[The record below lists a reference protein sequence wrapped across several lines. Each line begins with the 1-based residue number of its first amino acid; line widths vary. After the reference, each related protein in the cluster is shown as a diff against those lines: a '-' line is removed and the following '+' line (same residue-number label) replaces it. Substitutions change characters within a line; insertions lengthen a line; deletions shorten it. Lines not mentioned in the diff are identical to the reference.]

1 MTNVATKRS
10 DPSDCSDPEMAKRVL
25 TKALLCLA
33 EKIQLSRREL
43 CAILGISEA
52 SASRLYDGARFI
64 NPDSK
69 EGELATLLLRIY
81 RSLDTLFGG
90 NEAQC
95 CAWFRH
101 HNHHIEAIPADLVRN
116 IQGMVKVASYLD
128 AMRGKL

>member
-1 MTNVATKRS
+1 MTHAAAKRP
-10 DPSDCSDPEMAKRVL
+10 DFDDNHEPEMAKRVL
-25 TKALLCLA
+25 TKALLRLA
-33 EKIQLSRREL
+33 EKMQLSRREL

-64 NPDSK
+64 IPDSK
-69 EGELATLLLRIY
+69 EGELAALLLRIY

-90 NEAQC
+90 NEVQC
-95 CAWFRH
+95 CVWFRY
-101 HNHHIEAIPADLVRN
+101 HNHHLEAIPADLVRS